1 MPHPHPRALTAQRS
15 YPNTAALRFFRW
27 LVIPVMLL
35 TTPTLWSDP
44 MGRFGSLLEAVQT
57 ARAPET
63 RDEEV
68 PGNGTPIV
76 SAGDD
81 QNVTEDDVVSL
92 GAAASGFS
100 GNPSITYNWRRVDG
114 PYMIFSDASVANP
127 QFVAPDV
134 ASEQQVSLEVTASD
148 GTTTVSDT
156 VVITIAPGGESPLTN
171 AIFNGELSGADYWDA
186 EPKILSAGM
195 GFDNIIGVNEITQGA
210 AREAGGAWYEAVV
223 CTSGQEP
230 SDSNRTSMATA
241 AGVSRVSKGHADFD
255 DGLPIVFSWP
265 VATETADV
273 SDFQFTLNTGEVV
286 FPNSVTLLPNWE
298 LNERNTIVA
307 FGAFGNRG
315 RPSESDAVYPVRLDI
330 VEDAT
335 PLLLVGPGGQEFNA
349 VGLIWTSPD
358 TTGYGAGPVLV
369 GAKLNVV
376 ETVPSGEGGVLLLE
390 QASGALPNDEVALY
404 GEAADFRVRVLTTGG
419 FSPDGITGLH
429 PDDYDDFF
437 RVHARGVNGETVL
450 LESTGQDYAVDGGT
464 LRVLGLSDLGQ
475 AVDEGNGIFFDDCY
489 TEERDNYIDII
500 LSGDLAAARSVTH
513 VEIPSLAGGYRAFY
527 NPGGPGPEPFEGIR
541 YTEPGPADL
550 EPVIIAIDDPMRVS
564 RSTQQ

>member
-1 MPHPHPRALTAQRS
+1 MNDFRKYYLAVTLVSATLGGCSGGGGSSGGNSGGGDDGTATPPATMP
-15 YPNTAALRFFRW
+15 
-27 LVIPVMLL
+27 
-35 TTPTLWSDP
+35 
-44 MGRFGSLLEAVQT
+44 AV
-57 ARAPET
+57 
-63 RDEEV
+63 
-68 PGNGTPIV
+68 N
-76 SAGDD
+76 AGDD
-81 QNVTEDDVVSL
+81 QNVIEDDVVSL
-92 GAAASGFS
+92 GAATSGFS
-100 GNPSITYNWRRVDG
+100 GNPPITYNWRRVDG

-134 ASEQQVSLEVTASD
+134 ASERQVSLEVTASD
-148 GTTTVSDT
+148 GTTAVTDT
-156 VVITIAPGGESPLTN
+156 LVVTIAPGDESPLTN
-171 AIFNGELSGADYWDA
+171 ATFNGELSGADYWDA

-195 GFDNIIGVNEITQGA
+195 GFDNIIGVNEITEGA
-210 AREAGGAWYEAVV
+210 ALEAGGAWYGSVV

-241 AGVSRVSKGHADFD
+241 DGVRNVSKGHADFD

-273 SDFQFTLNTGEVV
+273 SDFQFMLNTGEVV

-315 RPSESDAVYPVRLDI
+315 KPSESDAVYPVRLDI

-335 PLLLVGPGGQEFNA
+335 PLVLVGPGGQEFSA
-349 VGLIWTSPD
+349 VGLTWASPD

-376 ETVPSGEGGVLLLE
+376 ETVPRGEGGLPLLE
-390 QASGALPNDEVALY
+390 QNAGTLPNDEVSLY
-404 GEAADFRVRVLTTGG
+404 GEAAAFRVRVLTTGG

-437 RVHARGVNGETVL
+437 RVHARGVNGQTVL
-450 LESTGQDYAVDGGT
+450 LESAGQDYAVDGGT

-475 AVDEGNGIFFDDCY
+475 AGDEENGIFYDDCY
-489 TEERDNYIDII
+489 SEDRDNYIDII
-500 LSGDLAAARSVTH
+500 LSGDLDAARSVTH
-513 VEIPSLAGGYRAFY
+513 VEIPSLAGGYQAFY
-527 NPGGPGPEPFEGIR
+527 NPGGPGPEPFVGIR

-564 RSTQQ
+564 RSIQQ

>member
-1 MPHPHPRALTAQRS
+1 MNDFRKYYLAVTLVSATLGGCSGGGGSSGGNSGGGDDGTATPPATMP
-15 YPNTAALRFFRW
+15 
-27 LVIPVMLL
+27 
-35 TTPTLWSDP
+35 
-44 MGRFGSLLEAVQT
+44 AV
-57 ARAPET
+57 
-63 RDEEV
+63 
-68 PGNGTPIV
+68 N
-76 SAGDD
+76 AGDD
-81 QNVTEDDVVSL
+81 QNVIEDDVVSL
-92 GAAASGFS
+92 GAATSGFS
-100 GNPSITYNWRRVDG
+100 GNPPITYNWHRVDG

-134 ASEQQVSLEVTASD
+134 ASERQVSREVTASD
-148 GTTTVSDT
+148 GTTAVTDT
-156 VVITIAPGGESPLTN
+156 LVVTIAPGDESPLTN
-171 AIFNGELSGADYWDA
+171 ATFNGELSGADYWDA

-195 GFDNIIGVNEITQGA
+195 GFDNIIGVNEITEGA
-210 AREAGGAWYEAVV
+210 ALEAGGAWYGSVV

-241 AGVSRVSKGHADFD
+241 DGVRNVSKGHADFD

-273 SDFQFTLNTGEVV
+273 SDFQFMLNTGEVV

-315 RPSESDAVYPVRLDI
+315 KPSESDAVYPVRLDI

-335 PLLLVGPGGQEFNA
+335 PLVLVGPGGQEFSA
-349 VGLIWTSPD
+349 VGLTWASPD

-376 ETVPSGEGGVLLLE
+376 ETVPRGEGGLPLLE
-390 QASGALPNDEVALY
+390 QNAGTLPNDEVSLY
-404 GEAADFRVRVLTTGG
+404 GEAAAFRVRVLTTGG

-437 RVHARGVNGETVL
+437 RVHARGVNGQTVL
-450 LESTGQDYAVDGGT
+450 LESAGQDYAVDGGT

-475 AVDEGNGIFFDDCY
+475 AGDEENGIFYDDCY
-489 TEERDNYIDII
+489 SEDRDNYIDII
-500 LSGDLAAARSVTH
+500 LSGDLDAARSVTH
-513 VEIPSLAGGYRAFY
+513 VEIPSLAGGYQAFY
-527 NPGGPGPEPFEGIR
+527 NPGGPGPEPFVGIR

-564 RSTQQ
+564 RSIQQ

>member
-1 MPHPHPRALTAQRS
+1 MNDFRKHYLAVALISATLGGCSGGGDDGSAVVIDPEPS
-15 YPNTAALRFFRW
+15 TPPAA
-27 LVIPVMLL
+27 
-35 TTPTLWSDP
+35 TP
-44 MGRFGSLLEAVQT
+44 AV
-57 ARAPET
+57 
-63 RDEEV
+63 
-68 PGNGTPIV
+68 N
-76 SAGDD
+76 AGDD
-81 QNVTEDDVVSL
+81 QEVIEDGLVSL
-92 GAAASGFS
+92 EAVTSGFS
-100 GNPSITYNWRRVDG
+100 DNASITYNWRKVDG
-114 PYMIFSDASVANP
+114 PFMIFSEASVADP

-134 ASEQQVSLEVTASD
+134 ASEQQISLEVTASD
-148 GTTTVSDT
+148 GTTTVTDT
-156 VVITIAPGGESPLTN
+156 LMVIVTPGEESPLTN
-171 AIFNGELSGADYWDA
+171 ATFNGELSSADYWDA

-195 GFDNIIGVNEITQGA
+195 GFDNIIGVNEISEGA
-210 AREAGGAWYEAVV
+210 ALEAGGAWYGSVV

-241 AGVSRVSKGHADFD
+241 DGVRNVSKGHADFD

-286 FPNSVTLLPNWE
+286 FPNAVTLLPNWE

-315 RPSESDAVYPVRLDI
+315 KPSESDAVYPVRLDI

-335 PLLLVGPGGQEFNA
+335 PLSLVGPGGQEFNA
-349 VGLIWTSPD
+349 VELTWTSPD
-358 TTGYGAGPVLV
+358 ATGYGSGPVLV

-376 ETVPSGEGGVLLLE
+376 ETVPSGEGGLPLLE
-390 QASGALPNDEVALY
+390 QNSPALPNDEVSLY
-404 GEAADFRVRVLTTGG
+404 GEVADFRIRVLTSGG

-429 PDDYDDFF
+429 PDDYEDFF

-450 LESTGQDYAVDGGT
+450 LESTGDDYTVDGGT

-475 AVDEGNGIFFDDCY
+475 AIDEGNGIFYDDCY
-489 TEERDNYIDII
+489 SEDRDNYIDII
-500 LSGDLAAARSVTH
+500 LSGDLDAARSVTH

-550 EPVIIAIDDPMRVS
+550 EPVTIAIDDPMRVS
-564 RSTQQ
+564 RSPQQ

>member
-1 MPHPHPRALTAQRS
+1 MNDFRKYYLAVTLVSATLGGCSGGGGSSGGDSGGGDDGTATPPATMP
-15 YPNTAALRFFRW
+15 
-27 LVIPVMLL
+27 
-35 TTPTLWSDP
+35 
-44 MGRFGSLLEAVQT
+44 AV
-57 ARAPET
+57 
-63 RDEEV
+63 
-68 PGNGTPIV
+68 N
-76 SAGDD
+76 AGDD
-81 QNVTEDDVVSL
+81 QNVIEDDVVSL
-92 GAAASGFS
+92 GATASGFS
-100 GNPSITYNWRRVDG
+100 GNPPITYNWRRVDG

-134 ASEQQVSLEVTASD
+134 ASERQVSLEVTASD
-148 GTTTVSDT
+148 GTTTVTDT
-156 VVITIAPGGESPLTN
+156 LVVTIAPGDESPLTN
-171 AIFNGELSGADYWDA
+171 ATFNGELSGADYWDA

-195 GFDNIIGVNEITQGA
+195 GFDNIIGVNEITEGA
-210 AREAGGAWYEAVV
+210 ALEAGGAWYGSVV

-230 SDSNRTSMATA
+230 SDSNRTSMAPA
-241 AGVSRVSKGHADFD
+241 DGVRNVSKGHADFD

-273 SDFQFTLNTGEVV
+273 SDFQFMLNTGEVV

-315 RPSESDAVYPVRLDI
+315 KPSESDAVYPVRLDI

-335 PLLLVGPGGQEFNA
+335 PLVLVGPGGQEFSA
-349 VGLIWTSPD
+349 VGLTWASPD

-376 ETVPSGEGGVLLLE
+376 ETVPSGEGGLPLLE
-390 QASGALPNDEVALY
+390 QNAGTLPNDEVSLY
-404 GEAADFRVRVLTTGG
+404 GEAAAFRVRVLTTGG

-437 RVHARGVNGETVL
+437 RIHARGVNGQTVL
-450 LESTGQDYAVDGGT
+450 LESAGQDYAVDGGT

-475 AVDEGNGIFFDDCY
+475 AGDEENGIFYDDCY
-489 TEERDNYIDII
+489 SEDRDNYIDII
-500 LSGDLAAARSVTH
+500 LSGDLDAARSVTH
-513 VEIPSLAGGYRAFY
+513 VEIPSLAGGYQAFY
-527 NPGGPGPEPFEGIR
+527 NPGGPGPEPFVGIR

-564 RSTQQ
+564 RSIQQ

>member
-1 MPHPHPRALTAQRS
+1 MNDFRKYYLAVTLVSATLGGCSGGGGSSGGNSGGGDDGTATPPATMP
-15 YPNTAALRFFRW
+15 
-27 LVIPVMLL
+27 
-35 TTPTLWSDP
+35 
-44 MGRFGSLLEAVQT
+44 AV
-57 ARAPET
+57 
-63 RDEEV
+63 
-68 PGNGTPIV
+68 N
-76 SAGDD
+76 AGDD
-81 QNVTEDDVVSL
+81 QNVIEDDVVSL
-92 GAAASGFS
+92 GAATSGFS
-100 GNPSITYNWRRVDG
+100 GNPPITYNWRRVDG

-134 ASEQQVSLEVTASD
+134 ASERQVSLEVTASD
-148 GTTTVSDT
+148 GTTTVTDT
-156 VVITIAPGGESPLTN
+156 LVVTIAPGDESPLTN
-171 AIFNGELSGADYWDA
+171 ATFNGELSGADYWDA

-195 GFDNIIGVNEITQGA
+195 GFDNIIGVNEITEGA
-210 AREAGGAWYEAVV
+210 ALEAGGAWYGSVV

-241 AGVSRVSKGHADFD
+241 DGVRNVSKGHADFD

-273 SDFQFTLNTGEVV
+273 SDFQFMLNTGEVV

-315 RPSESDAVYPVRLDI
+315 KPSESDAVYPVRLDI

-335 PLLLVGPGGQEFNA
+335 PLVLVGPGGQEFSA
-349 VGLIWTSPD
+349 VGLTWASPD

-376 ETVPSGEGGVLLLE
+376 ETVPRGEGGLPLLE
-390 QASGALPNDEVALY
+390 QNAGTLPNDEVSLY
-404 GEAADFRVRVLTTGG
+404 GEAAAFRVRVLTTGG

-437 RVHARGVNGETVL
+437 RVHARGVNGQTVL
-450 LESTGQDYAVDGGT
+450 LESAGQDYAVDGGT

-475 AVDEGNGIFFDDCY
+475 AGDEENGIFYDDCY
-489 TEERDNYIDII
+489 SEDRDNYIDII
-500 LSGDLAAARSVTH
+500 LSGDLDAARSVTH
-513 VEIPSLAGGYRAFY
+513 VEIPSLAGGYQAFY
-527 NPGGPGPEPFEGIR
+527 NPGGPGPEPFVGIR

-564 RSTQQ
+564 RSIQQ

>member
-1 MPHPHPRALTAQRS
+1 MNDFRKYYLAVTLVSATLGGCSGGGGSSGGNSGGGDDGTATPPATMP
-15 YPNTAALRFFRW
+15 
-27 LVIPVMLL
+27 
-35 TTPTLWSDP
+35 
-44 MGRFGSLLEAVQT
+44 AV
-57 ARAPET
+57 
-63 RDEEV
+63 
-68 PGNGTPIV
+68 N
-76 SAGDD
+76 AGDD
-81 QNVTEDDVVSL
+81 QNVIEDDVVSL
-92 GAAASGFS
+92 GAATSGFS
-100 GNPSITYNWRRVDG
+100 GNPPITYNWHRVDG

-148 GTTTVSDT
+148 GTTTVTDT
-156 VVITIAPGGESPLTN
+156 LVVTIAPGDESPLTN
-171 AIFNGELSGADYWDA
+171 ATFNGELSGADYWDA

-195 GFDNIIGVNEITQGA
+195 GFDNIIGVNEITEGA
-210 AREAGGAWYEAVV
+210 ALEAGGAWYGSVV

-241 AGVSRVSKGHADFD
+241 DGVRNVSKGHADFD

-273 SDFQFTLNTGEVV
+273 SDFQFMLNTGEVV

-315 RPSESDAVYPVRLDI
+315 KPSESDAVYPVRLDI

-335 PLLLVGPGGQEFNA
+335 PLVLVGPGGQEFNA
-349 VGLIWTSPD
+349 VGLTWTSPD

-376 ETVPSGEGGVLLLE
+376 ETVPSGEGGLPLLE
-390 QASGALPNDEVALY
+390 QNAGTLPNDEVSLY
-404 GEAADFRVRVLTTGG
+404 GEAAAFRVRVLTTGG

-437 RVHARGVNGETVL
+437 RIHARGVNGQTVL
-450 LESTGQDYAVDGGT
+450 LESAGQDYAVDGGT

-475 AVDEGNGIFFDDCY
+475 AGDEENGIFYDDCY
-489 TEERDNYIDII
+489 SEDRDNYIDII
-500 LSGDLAAARSVTH
+500 LSGDLDAARSVTH
-513 VEIPSLAGGYRAFY
+513 VEIPSLAGGYQAFY
-527 NPGGPGPEPFEGIR
+527 NPGGPGPEPFVGIR

-564 RSTQQ
+564 RSIQQ

>member
-1 MPHPHPRALTAQRS
+1 MNDFRKYYLAVTLVSATLGGCSGGGGSSGGNSGGGDDGTATPPATMP
-15 YPNTAALRFFRW
+15 
-27 LVIPVMLL
+27 
-35 TTPTLWSDP
+35 
-44 MGRFGSLLEAVQT
+44 AV
-57 ARAPET
+57 
-63 RDEEV
+63 
-68 PGNGTPIV
+68 N
-76 SAGDD
+76 AGDD
-81 QNVTEDDVVSL
+81 QNVIEDDVVSL
-92 GAAASGFS
+92 GAATSGFS
-100 GNPSITYNWRRVDG
+100 GNPPITYNWHRVDG

-134 ASEQQVSLEVTASD
+134 ASERQVSLEVTASD
-148 GTTTVSDT
+148 GTTAVTDT
-156 VVITIAPGGESPLTN
+156 LVVTIAPGDESPLTN
-171 AIFNGELSGADYWDA
+171 ATFNGELSGADYWDA

-195 GFDNIIGVNEITQGA
+195 GFDNIIGVNEITEGA
-210 AREAGGAWYEAVV
+210 ALEAGGAWYGSVV

-241 AGVSRVSKGHADFD
+241 DGVRNVSKGHADFD

-273 SDFQFTLNTGEVV
+273 SDFQFMLNTGEVV

-315 RPSESDAVYPVRLDI
+315 KPSESDAVYPVRLDI

-335 PLLLVGPGGQEFNA
+335 PLVLVGPGGQEFSA
-349 VGLIWTSPD
+349 VGLTWASPD

-376 ETVPSGEGGVLLLE
+376 ETVPRGEGGLPLLE
-390 QASGALPNDEVALY
+390 QNAGTLPNDEVSLY
-404 GEAADFRVRVLTTGG
+404 GEAAAFRVRVLTTGG

-437 RVHARGVNGETVL
+437 RVHARGVNGQTVL
-450 LESTGQDYAVDGGT
+450 LESAGQDYAVDGGT

-475 AVDEGNGIFFDDCY
+475 AGDEENGIFYDDCY
-489 TEERDNYIDII
+489 SEDRDNYIDII
-500 LSGDLAAARSVTH
+500 LSGDLDAARSVTH
-513 VEIPSLAGGYRAFY
+513 VEIPSLAGGYQAFY
-527 NPGGPGPEPFEGIR
+527 NPGGPGPEPFVGIR

-564 RSTQQ
+564 RSIQQ

>member
-1 MPHPHPRALTAQRS
+1 MNDFRKHYLAVALISATLGGCSGGGDDGSAVVIDPEPS
-15 YPNTAALRFFRW
+15 TPPAA
-27 LVIPVMLL
+27 
-35 TTPTLWSDP
+35 TP
-44 MGRFGSLLEAVQT
+44 AV
-57 ARAPET
+57 
-63 RDEEV
+63 
-68 PGNGTPIV
+68 N
-76 SAGDD
+76 AGDD
-81 QNVTEDDVVSL
+81 QEVIEDDLVSL
-92 GAAASGFS
+92 EAVTSGFS
-100 GNPSITYNWRRVDG
+100 DNASITYNWRKVDG
-114 PYMIFSDASVANP
+114 PFMIFSEASVADP

-134 ASEQQVSLEVTASD
+134 ASEQQISLEVTASD
-148 GTTTVSDT
+148 GTTTVTDT
-156 VVITIAPGGESPLTN
+156 LMVIVTPGEESPLTN
-171 AIFNGELSGADYWDA
+171 ATFNGELSSADYWDA

-195 GFDNIIGVNEITQGA
+195 GFDNIIGVNEISEA
-210 AREAGGAWYEAVV
+210 AALDAGGAWYGSVV
-223 CTSGQEP
+223 CTSGEEA
-230 SDSNRTSMATA
+230 SDANRTTMAVA
-241 AGVSRVSKGHADFD
+241 AGVSNVSKGYADFD

-286 FPNSVTLLPNWE
+286 FPNAVTLLPNWE

-315 RPSESDAVYPVRLDI
+315 KPSESDAVYPVRLDI

-335 PLLLVGPGGQEFNA
+335 PLSLVGPGGQEFNA
-349 VGLIWTSPD
+349 VELTWTSPD
-358 TTGYGAGPVLV
+358 ATGYGSGPVLV

-376 ETVPSGEGGVLLLE
+376 ETVPSGEGGLPLLE
-390 QASGALPNDEVALY
+390 QNSPALPNDEVSLY
-404 GEAADFRVRVLTTGG
+404 GEVADFRIRVLTSGG

-429 PDDYDDFF
+429 PDDYEDFF

-450 LESTGQDYAVDGGT
+450 LESTGDDYTVDGGT

-475 AVDEGNGIFFDDCY
+475 AIDEGNGIFYDDCY
-489 TEERDNYIDII
+489 SEDRDNYIDII
-500 LSGDLAAARSVTH
+500 LSGDLDAARSVTH

-564 RSTQQ
+564 RLIPQ

>member
-1 MPHPHPRALTAQRS
+1 MNDFRKYYLAVTLVSATLGGCSGGGGSSGGNSGGGDDGTATPPATMP
-15 YPNTAALRFFRW
+15 
-27 LVIPVMLL
+27 
-35 TTPTLWSDP
+35 
-44 MGRFGSLLEAVQT
+44 AV
-57 ARAPET
+57 
-63 RDEEV
+63 
-68 PGNGTPIV
+68 N
-76 SAGDD
+76 AGDD
-81 QNVTEDDVVSL
+81 QNVIEDDVVSL
-92 GAAASGFS
+92 GAATSGFS
-100 GNPSITYNWRRVDG
+100 GNPPITYNWHRVDG

-134 ASEQQVSLEVTASD
+134 ASERQVSLEVTASD
-148 GTTTVSDT
+148 GTTAVTDT
-156 VVITIAPGGESPLTN
+156 LVVTIAPGDESPLTN
-171 AIFNGELSGADYWDA
+171 ATFNGELSGADYWDA

-195 GFDNIIGVNEITQGA
+195 GFDNIIGVNEITEGA
-210 AREAGGAWYEAVV
+210 ALEAGGAWYGSVV

-230 SDSNRTSMATA
+230 SDSNRTSMAPA
-241 AGVSRVSKGHADFD
+241 DGVRNVSKGHADFD

-273 SDFQFTLNTGEVV
+273 SDFQFMLNTGEVV

-315 RPSESDAVYPVRLDI
+315 KPSESDAVYPVRLDI

-335 PLLLVGPGGQEFNA
+335 PLVLVGPGGQEFSA
-349 VGLIWTSPD
+349 VGLTWASPD

-376 ETVPSGEGGVLLLE
+376 ETVPRGEGGLPLLE
-390 QASGALPNDEVALY
+390 QNAGTLPNDEVSLY
-404 GEAADFRVRVLTTGG
+404 GEAAAFRVRVLTTGG

-437 RVHARGVNGETVL
+437 RIHARGVNGQTVL
-450 LESTGQDYAVDGGT
+450 LESAGQDYAVDGGT

-475 AVDEGNGIFFDDCY
+475 AGDEENGIFYDDCY
-489 TEERDNYIDII
+489 SEDRDNYIDII
-500 LSGDLAAARSVTH
+500 LSGDLDAARSVTH
-513 VEIPSLAGGYRAFY
+513 VEIPSLAGGYQAFY
-527 NPGGPGPEPFEGIR
+527 NPGGPGPEPFVGIR

-564 RSTQQ
+564 RSIQQ

>member
-1 MPHPHPRALTAQRS
+1 MNDFRKYYFALTLVSATLIGCS
-15 YPNTAALRFFRW
+15 GGGGSSGGDSGGGDDGTA
-27 LVIPVMLL
+27 
-35 TTPTLWSDP
+35 TPPAATP
-44 MGRFGSLLEAVQT
+44 AV
-57 ARAPET
+57 
-63 RDEEV
+63 
-68 PGNGTPIV
+68 N
-76 SAGDD
+76 AGDD
-81 QNVTEDDVVSL
+81 QNVIEDEVVSL
-92 GAAASGFS
+92 RAAASGFT

-148 GTTTVSDT
+148 GTTTVTDT
-156 VVITIAPGGESPLTN
+156 LVVTIAPGDESPLTN
-171 AIFNGELSGADYWDA
+171 ATFNGELSGADYWDA

-195 GFDNIIGVNEITQGA
+195 GFDNIIGVNEISEGA
-210 AREAGGAWYEAVV
+210 ALEAGGAWYGSVV

-230 SDSNRTSMATA
+230 SDSNRTSMAPA
-241 AGVSRVSKGHADFD
+241 DGVRNVAKGHADFD

-273 SDFQFTLNTGEVV
+273 SDFQFMLNTGEVV

-298 LNERNTIVA
+298 LNERNTIVV
-307 FGAFGNRG
+307 FGDFGNRG
-315 RPSESDAVYPVRLDI
+315 KPSESDAVYPVRLDI

-335 PLLLVGPGGQEFNA
+335 PLTLIGPGGLEFSA
-349 VGLIWTSPD
+349 VGLIWASSD

-376 ETVPSGEGGVLLLE
+376 ETVPSGEGGLPLLE
-390 QASGALPNDEVALY
+390 QNTGAMPNDEVSLY
-404 GEAADFRVRVLTTGG
+404 GEAADFRLRVLTTGG
-419 FSPDGITGLH
+419 FSPNGITGLH

-437 RVHARGVNGETVL
+437 RIHARGENGESVL
-450 LESTGQDYAVDGGT
+450 LENAGQDYAVDGGT

-475 AVDEGNGIFFDDCY
+475 AVDEESGVFYDDCY
-489 TEERDNYIDII
+489 SEDRDNYIDII
-500 LSGDLAAARSVTH
+500 LSGDLDAARSVTH
-513 VEIPSLAGGYRAFY
+513 VEIPSLAGGYQAFY

-541 YTEPGPADL
+541 YSEPGPADL

-564 RSTQQ
+564 RSIQQ

>member
-1 MPHPHPRALTAQRS
+1 MNDFRKYYFALT
-15 YPNTAALRFFRW
+15 L
-27 LVIPVMLL
+27 
-35 TTPTLWSDP
+35 
-44 MGRFGSLLEAVQT
+44 
-57 ARAPET
+57 
-63 RDEEV
+63 
-68 PGNGTPIV
+68 V
-76 SAGDD
+76 SATLIGCSGGGGSSGGDSGGGDDGTATPPAATPAVNAGAD
-81 QNVTEDDVVSL
+81 QNVIEDEVVSL
-92 GAAASGFS
+92 RAAASGFT

-148 GTTTVSDT
+148 GTTTVTDT
-156 VVITIAPGGESPLTN
+156 LVVTIAPGDESPLTN
-171 AIFNGELSGADYWDA
+171 ATFNGELSGADYWDA

-195 GFDNIIGVNEITQGA
+195 GFDNIIGVNEISEGA
-210 AREAGGAWYEAVV
+210 ALEAGGAWYGSVV

-230 SDSNRTSMATA
+230 SDSNRTSMAPA
-241 AGVSRVSKGHADFD
+241 DGVRNVAKGHADFD

-273 SDFQFTLNTGEVV
+273 SDFQFMLNTGEVV

-298 LNERNTIVA
+298 LNERNTIVV
-307 FGAFGNRG
+307 FGDFGNRG
-315 RPSESDAVYPVRLDI
+315 KPSESDAVYPVRLDI

-335 PLLLVGPGGQEFNA
+335 PLTLIGPGGLEFSA
-349 VGLIWTSPD
+349 VGLIWASPD

-376 ETVPSGEGGVLLLE
+376 ETVPSGEGGLPLLE
-390 QASGALPNDEVALY
+390 QNTGAMPNDEVSLY
-404 GEAADFRVRVLTTGG
+404 GEAADFRLRVLTTGG
-419 FSPDGITGLH
+419 FSPNGITGLH

-437 RVHARGVNGETVL
+437 RIHARGENGESVL
-450 LESTGQDYAVDGGT
+450 LENAGQDYAVDGGT

-475 AVDEGNGIFFDDCY
+475 AVDEESGVFYDDCY
-489 TEERDNYIDII
+489 SEDRDNYIDII
-500 LSGDLAAARSVTH
+500 LSGDLDAARSVTH
-513 VEIPSLAGGYRAFY
+513 VEIPSLAGGYQAFY

-541 YTEPGPADL
+541 YSEPGPADL

-564 RSTQQ
+564 RSIQQ

>member
-1 MPHPHPRALTAQRS
+1 MNDFRKYYLAVTLVSATLSACSGGGDDGTATPPAAMP
-15 YPNTAALRFFRW
+15 
-27 LVIPVMLL
+27 
-35 TTPTLWSDP
+35 
-44 MGRFGSLLEAVQT
+44 AV
-57 ARAPET
+57 
-63 RDEEV
+63 
-68 PGNGTPIV
+68 N
-76 SAGDD
+76 AGDD
-81 QNVTEDDVVSL
+81 QNVIEDDVVSL

-148 GTTTVSDT
+148 GTTTVTDT
-156 VVITIAPGGESPLTN
+156 LVVTIAPGDESPLTN
-171 AIFNGELSGADYWDA
+171 ATFNGELSGADYWDA

-195 GFDNIIGVNEITQGA
+195 GFDNIIGVNEITEGA
-210 AREAGGAWYEAVV
+210 ALEAGGAWYGSVV

-241 AGVSRVSKGHADFD
+241 DGVRNVSKGHADFD

-273 SDFQFTLNTGEVV
+273 SDFQFMLNTGEVV

-315 RPSESDAVYPVRLDI
+315 KPSESDAVYPVRLDI

-335 PLLLVGPGGQEFNA
+335 PLLLVGPGGQEFSA
-349 VGLIWTSPD
+349 VGLTWASPD

-376 ETVPSGEGGVLLLE
+376 ETVPPGEGGLPLLE
-390 QASGALPNDEVALY
+390 QNAGALPNDEVSLY
-404 GEAADFRVRVLTTGG
+404 GEAADFRVRLLTTGG

-450 LESTGQDYAVDGGT
+450 LESAGQDYEVDGGT
-464 LRVLGLSDLGQ
+464 LRVLGLSDLGL
-475 AVDEGNGIFFDDCY
+475 AVDEENGIFYDDCY
-489 TEERDNYIDII
+489 SEDRDNYIDII
-500 LSGDLAAARSVTH
+500 LSGDLDAARSVTH
-513 VEIPSLAGGYRAFY
+513 VEIPSLAGGYQAFY
-527 NPGGPGPEPFEGIR
+527 NPGGPGPEPFEGIL

-564 RSTQQ
+564 RSIQQ